1 MEKLERYAQVIK
13 EVLTENARFAPSHGN
28 IEPTLVFDD
37 EHRSYQLMYLGWD
50 GPRRVHSTLIHIRL
64 RDGKVWIE
72 ADGTEEGVAPSL
84 QARGVA
90 KHDIVL
96 AFYSET
102 KRQYTEFAV
111 A

>member
-1 MEKLERYAQVIK
+1 MMRNCQ
-13 EVLTENARFAPSHGN
+13 RRPH
-28 IEPTLVFDD
+28 EPGPV
-37 EHRSYQLMYLGWD
+37 RRWD
-50 GPRRVHSTLIHIRL
+50 GPRRVHSALIHSWL

-102 KRQYTEFAV
+102 KRKYTEFAV